1 MNIVKTQYSFAGGE
15 VSAGLYGRSDL
26 EKHDSAFARG
36 QNALVDTRGA
46 LLKRPGMLHVETC
59 KLTDKRV
66 YFAKFVFS
74 VKERFT
80 LEFGDK
86 YIRFLRPEG
95 YVTANG
101 QPYEVPSPYQ
111 IEDLARLQYVQSADV
126 LFLGV
131 PGYAPKMLTRYAD
144 DDWRLENYT
153 NKNGP
158 FEIDAGDRAALSR
171 EDDGTLLLTH
181 LSGLQFTPEDVGS
194 YFKLERDFEAA
205 SFNFEQSSA
214 ATAATLLEN
223 VFPCCGSWQLNSSG
237 SWTGTVKLEYSE
249 DGHSWKNYR
258 SYSSVYKEAG
268 TGANINASGEISG
281 QIKLLRLNC
290 TGWSSGTCYLTF
302 RTNLFTYNIF
312 GVVRAYKNAQSA
324 VVQLTNLPDALQA
337 SVAGNVAYE
346 AYTAPAMTAN
356 HAPEGE
362 AFFDSPG
369 FTGTVVNEDGSACEE
384 SQNAYKAFDGTAES
398 FARVP
403 VYKYADG
410 PKLGRLFGARKLVSS
425 VSVAGGLAQEDTLV
439 SVYVYNAS
447 TGWKLAAEASAP
459 KDASLAV
466 TLNFPAVAAD
476 GVGISLRAQE
486 EDNSRENGND
496 GFPIETLGRDAG
508 GDGAKAG
515 AMTAFAA
522 EVSAINAGA
531 SSIVYAGVEMK
542 YFAPAWGGKKGWP
555 HVVTMHQG
563 RLIWPGEGKVWTSK
577 IDDFNNFEV
586 SLTVTDDDAIS
597 ANVKD
602 GGLNNAVAAV
612 SMQKLV
618 LLTDGGEFVSSA
630 DVLTPKASGFLK
642 QSNYG
647 AAPLRP
653 VIIGN
658 RVLFVQLLGGRIRD
672 LQYDYSTDNWQADD
686 LCALAPHLF
695 EGKQIVAWDYQP
707 APQGVLWVVLDDG
720 TLLALAY
727 ERVHNLLAW
736 THIQTAGNVEDVCVI
751 PGERESV
758 VMLAVNRFGTRRIE
772 KFAPR
777 VQGANVSAQVYLD
790 AAKQFTFDA
799 PQSELDGLEH
809 LEGQAVRVLADGED
823 WGHFTVTGG
832 ALNLPQAA
840 KTVLVGLDYAFDFV
854 SLPAALQGQSGEW
867 TGKLRLTRLLAGLEN
882 SKGGQCGAAG
892 GPLDPMNY
900 SQDGELFTGE
910 MEQTVESASARGL
923 QVRVTQSG
931 PWPFKITK
939 LIMELKG

>member
-15 VSAGLYGRSDL
+15 VSPGLYGRSDL

-36 QNALVDTRGA
+36 QNALVCTTGA
-46 LLKRPGMLHVETC
+46 LAKRPGMLHLETC
-59 KLTDKRV
+59 KRAGKRV
-66 YFAKFVFS
+66 YLGKFVFS
-74 VKERFT
+74 AAECFV
-80 LEFGDK
+80 LEFGDG
-86 YIRFLRPEG
+86 YVRFVRPEG

-101 QPYEVPSPYQ
+101 KPYEVPTPYK

-126 LFLGV
+126 IFLGV
-131 PGYAPKMLTRYAD
+131 PGTAPKTLTRYAD
-144 DDWRLENYT
+144 DDWRLENYS
-153 NKNGP
+153 NQNGP
-158 FEIDAGDRAALSR
+158 FEIDGGDRAALTR
-171 EDDGTLLLTH
+171 EEDGTLLLTH
-181 LSGLQFTPEDVGS
+181 LSGLQFTPDDAGG
-194 YFKLERDFEAA
+194 YFKLERDFEAV
-205 SFNFEQSSA
+205 SFSFEQKNA

-237 SWTGTVKLEYSE
+237 SWTGTVKLEYSD
-249 DGHSWKNYR
+249 DGKTWKNYR
-258 SYSSVYKEAG
+258 AYSSVYTEAG

-281 QIKLLRLNC
+281 QIKLLRLNASA
-290 TGWSSGTCYLTF
+290 WSSGTCYLTL
-302 RTNLFTYNIF
+302 RTNLFTYNLF
-312 GVVRAYKNAQSA
+312 GTVREVRSAQSA
-324 VVQLTNLPDALQA
+324 AVQITNIPESL
-337 SVAGNVAYE
+337 YE
-346 AYTAPAMTAN
+346 KISGVMTYETYAAPAMTAN

-362 AFFDSPG
+362 AFFETPG
-369 FTGTVVNEDGSACEE
+369 YTGTVNYEDGSACEE
-384 SQNAYKAFDGTAES
+384 SKNAWKAFDGQTDTS
-398 FARVP
+398 VRLP
-403 VYKYADG
+403 VYNYADG

-425 VSVAGGLAQEDTLV
+425 VSVQGGLAQEDTLV

-447 TGWKLAAEASAP
+447 TGWKLAGTQIQQKNATLSVTAAFAAVAAEGVGVSLRLAAAP
-459 KDASLAV
+459 EEEPGGTFA
-466 TLNFPAVAAD
+466 PAVAQH
-476 GVGISLRAQE
+476 L
-486 EDNSRENGND
+486 
-496 GFPIETLGRDAG
+496 
-508 GDGAKAG
+508 
-515 AMTAFAA
+515 
-522 EVSAINAGA
+522 EVSAVTANAL
-531 SSIVYAGVEMK
+531 SMNYNGVETK

-586 SLTVTDDDAIS
+586 SLTVTDDDAVS

-653 VIIGN
+653 VVIGN

-695 EGKQIVAWDYQP
+695 EGKQIAAWDYQP
-707 APQGVLWVVLDDG
+707 APQGVLWVALDDG
-720 TLLALAY
+720 TLLSLAY

-736 THIQTAGNVEDVCVI
+736 TRMQTDGAVEDVCVI

-758 VMLAVNRFGTRRIE
+758 VMLAVNRDGVRRLE

-777 VQGANVSAQVYLD
+777 TQGANLKDQIYLD

-809 LEGQAVRVLADGED
+809 LEGKTVRVLADGED

-832 ALNLPQAA
+832 VVNLPRAA
-840 KTVLVGLDYAFDFV
+840 KTVLVGLDYTFDFV
-854 SLPAALQGQSGEW
+854 SLPAALQSQSGEI
-867 TGKLRLTRLLAGLEN
+867 TGKLRITRLLAGLEN
-882 SKGGQCGAAG
+882 SKGGLCGAAG

-910 MEQTVESASARGL
+910 MEQTVESASVRGL